1 LSTADERLRDDRM
14 TRVPETLDAADVTDW
29 TDEADVV
36 VVGFGIAGGCAA
48 VSAAAAG
55 AKVLVLERAA
65 AAGGTTSMAGG
76 HFYLGGGTAVQLAT
90 GHDDSAEE
98 MYKYLVAVSNDPDLD
113 KIRAY
118 ADGSVEHFDWLEDL
132 GFQFERSY
140 YPGKVV
146 VPPNTEGLSYTGNE
160 LVWPYRDLAT
170 PAPRGHSVPVPGELG
185 GAAMVID
192 LLLKRAHDLGVQ
204 IRYEVGV
211 TNLVL
216 SNDAVVGLRWKH
228 FTDTGAIRAKTVV
241 IAAGGFAMNADMV
254 DEHTPLLGQKRRT
267 KHHGLV
273 EPYILGNPFDD
284 GLGIRMG
291 VSAGGATKNMDQMF
305 ITAAAYPPGILLTGV
320 VVNQDGKRFVAEDSY
335 HSRTSAFVM
344 QQPDQVAY
352 LVVDE
357 DHMEMPAMPLIKFV
371 DGYETVA
378 EMETALGIPAGNLA
392 ATLSRYNEHAATGE
406 DPDFHK
412 QPDYLAPQDK
422 GPWAVFDLSLGRA
435 MYSGFTMGGL
445 TTSLDGEVLR
455 GDGSAVTG
463 LYAAGACASNIAEDG
478 MGYASGTQLGE
489 GSFFG
494 RRAGRAAAA
503 CATT

>member
-1 LSTADERLRDDRM
+1 MSTQIPPTVA
-14 TRVPETLDAADVTDW
+14 AADVPSW
-29 TDEADVV
+29 TDEFDVV
-36 VVGFGIAGGCAA
+36 VIGFGIAGGCAA

-55 AKVLVLERAA
+55 ASVLVLERAA

-76 HFYLGGGTAVQLAT
+76 HFYLGGGTAVQQAT
-90 GHDDSAEE
+90 GHDDSADE
-98 MYKYLVAVSNDPDLD
+98 MYEYLVAVSKDPDLE

-118 ADGSVEHFDWLEDL
+118 ADQSVEHFDWLEAL
-132 GFQFERSY
+132 GFQFERSF

-160 LVWPYRDLAT
+160 LVWPFIERAK

-192 LLLKRAHDLGVQ
+192 LLLERAAELGVQ
-204 IRYEVGV
+204 IRYEVGAS
-211 TNLVL
+211 NLVVA
-216 SNDAVVGLRWKH
+216 DDTVVGVSWKH
-228 FTDTGAIRAKTVV
+228 FKETGAIKATSVV
-241 IAAGGFAMNADMV
+241 ITAGGFAMNPEMV
-254 DEHTPLLGQKRRT
+254 GEHTPLLGQKRKT

-305 ITAAAYPPGILLTGV
+305 ITAAAYPPGKLLTGV

-344 QQPDQVAY
+344 EQPDQVAY

-357 DHMEMPAMPLIKFV
+357 EHMEMPPMPLIKFI
-371 DGYETVA
+371 DGFETVA
-378 EMETALGIPAGNLA
+378 EIETALGIPAGNLA
-392 ATLSRYNEHAATGE
+392 ATLDRYNEHAAKGE
-406 DPDFHK
+406 DPDFRK
-412 QPDYLAPQDK
+412 QPDYLAPQDE

-445 TTSLDGEVLR
+445 VTSIDGEVLR
-455 GDGSAVTG
+455 DDGSVVAG

-478 MGYASGTQLGE
+478 LGYSSGTQLGE

-494 RRAGRAAAA
+494 RRAGTRAADRAGVRAA
-503 CATT
+503 VS